1 MYFICNNKGNLLFF
15 IINRFLFVCL
25 FFLFYL
31 CSYILCYTQ
40 KKFFIARVRKALIFL
55 KNMKIALI
63 GYGKMGHI
71 IEEIALSRGHEVVCT
86 IDINNLE
93 DFECEAFRS
102 ADVAIEFTTPKTAL
116 GNVAKCLAAKVPVVV
131 GSTGWYAELPKVK
144 EDVAK
149 ANGSLFWASNFSIG
163 VNVFVAMQKYVAK
176 IMNNYPNYDVSM
188 EETHHIHKLDS
199 PSGTAITIANA
210 ITDNLDRKDS
220 WKETSCLWLNED
232 MSVNV
237 SRNAEVGTA
246 FASHEDNE
254 LEVVAFRR
262 GEVPGIHTVVY
273 DSDVDTITMTHSA
286 KSRRGFALGAV
297 VAAEFMADGKKGV
310 YTMTDLMKF

>member
-1 MYFICNNKGNLLFF
+1 
-15 IINRFLFVCL
+15 
-25 FFLFYL
+25 
-31 CSYILCYTQ
+31 
-40 KKFFIARVRKALIFL
+40 
-55 KNMKIALI
+55 MKIALI

-93 DFECEAFRS
+93 DFESEAFRS

-131 GSTGWYAELPKVK
+131 GSTGWYAELPKVN
-144 EDVAK
+144 EAVAK

-176 IMNNYPNYDVSM
+176 ILNNYPNYDVSM

-237 SRNAEVGTA
+237 SRNAEVGTT
-246 FASHEDNE
+246 FVSHEDNE

>member
-1 MYFICNNKGNLLFF
+1 
-15 IINRFLFVCL
+15 
-25 FFLFYL
+25 
-31 CSYILCYTQ
+31 
-40 KKFFIARVRKALIFL
+40 
-55 KNMKIALI
+55 MKIALI

-93 DFECEAFRS
+93 DFESEAFKS
-102 ADVAIEFTTPKTAL
+102 ADVAIEFTTPKTTR
-116 GNVAKCLAAKVPVVV
+116 GNMDKCLMAGVPVVV
-131 GSTGWYAELPKVK
+131 GSTGWYDQLEEVKAE
-144 EDVAK
+144 VAA

-176 IMNNYPNYDVSM
+176 IMNAYPQYDVAM

-210 ITDNLDRKDS
+210 ITDNLDRKQT

-237 SRNAEVGTA
+237 ARNAEMNTT
-246 FASHEDNE
+246 FAPHNDDE

-273 DSDVDTITMTHSA
+273 DSEVDTITMTHSA

-297 VAAEFMADGKKGV
+297 VAAEWMADGKKGV

>member
-1 MYFICNNKGNLLFF
+1 MYLFCLSVIICINFCQYSLYYLFF
-15 IINRFLFVCL
+15 NPFYYNFAIYFV
-25 FFLFYL
+25 F
-31 CSYILCYTQ
+31 TQ
-40 KKFFIARVRKALIFL
+40 KQIIVATLVSCIKEKKI
-55 KNMKIALI
+55 MKIALI

-71 IEEIALSRGHEVVCT
+71 IEEIALSRGHQVVCT
-86 IDINNLE
+86 IDVNNLE
-93 DFECEAFRS
+93 DFESEAFRT

-116 GNVAKCLAAKVPVVV
+116 GNVAKCLAAGVPVVV
-131 GSTGWYAELPKVK
+131 GSTGWYNELPKVK

-176 IMNNYPNYDVSM
+176 IMNAYPNYDVAM

-210 ITDNLDRKDS
+210 ITDNLDRKET

-232 MSVNV
+232 MSINV
-237 SRNAEVGTA
+237 ARNAEVGTQ
-246 FASHEDNE
+246 FLSHEDKE
-254 LEVVAFRR
+254 LEVVAYRR

-297 VAAEFMADGKKGV
+297 VAAEFMGDGKKGV

>member
-1 MYFICNNKGNLLFF
+1 MP
-15 IINRFLFVCL
+15 
-25 FFLFYL
+25 
-31 CSYILCYTQ
+31 YILCLH
-40 KKFFIARVRKALIFL
+40 KKQIIVATLVSCIKEK

-71 IEEIALSRGHEVVCT
+71 IEEIALSRGHQVVCT
-86 IDINNLE
+86 IDVNNLE
-93 DFECEAFRS
+93 DFESEAFRT

-116 GNVAKCLAAKVPVVV
+116 GNVAKSLAAGVPVVV
-131 GSTGWYAELPKVK
+131 GSTGWYNELPKVK

-176 IMNNYPNYDVSM
+176 IMNAYPNYDVAM

-210 ITDNLDRKDS
+210 ITDNLDRKET

-232 MSVNV
+232 MSINV
-237 SRNAEVGTA
+237 ARNAEVGTQ
-246 FASHEDNE
+246 FLSHEDKE
-254 LEVVAFRR
+254 LEVVAYRR

-297 VAAEFMADGKKGV
+297 VAAEFMGDGKKGV

>member
-1 MYFICNNKGNLLFF
+1 
-15 IINRFLFVCL
+15 
-25 FFLFYL
+25 
-31 CSYILCYTQ
+31 
-40 KKFFIARVRKALIFL
+40 
-55 KNMKIALI
+55 MKIALI

-93 DFECEAFRS
+93 DFESEKFRS

-116 GNVAKCLAAKVPVVV
+116 GNIAKCLAAKVPVVV
-131 GSTGWYAELPKVK
+131 GSTGWYGELPKVK
-144 EDVAK
+144 SDVEK

-163 VNVFVAMQKYVAK
+163 VNIFVAMQKYVAK
-176 IMNNYPNYDVSM
+176 IMNAYPNYDVAM

-210 ITDNLDRKDS
+210 ITENLDRKDS
-220 WKETSCLWLNED
+220 WKETAAIWLNED
-232 MSVNV
+232 KSINV
-237 SRNAEVGTA
+237 GKNAEVGTA
-246 FASHEDNE
+246 FQSHKDNE
-254 LEVVAFRR
+254 LEVVAYRR

-297 VAAEFMADGKKGV
+297 VAAEFMSDGKKGV